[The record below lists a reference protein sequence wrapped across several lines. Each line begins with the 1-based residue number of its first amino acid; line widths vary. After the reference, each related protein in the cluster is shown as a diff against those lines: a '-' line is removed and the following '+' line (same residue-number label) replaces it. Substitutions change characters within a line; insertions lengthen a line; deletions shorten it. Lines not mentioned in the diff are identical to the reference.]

1 MLSKNEWPPLH
12 RAAAAGQVDVV
23 NLFLR
28 CGADPDLKSSEG
40 DTPLYLAIK
49 NEQRATAECLL
60 AAGADPNARNSG
72 RNTPLHLVATIPN
85 PDLARLLL
93 AHGANHTVRND
104 RWMYPI
110 LLAVKLNNIKVT
122 RVLADA
128 FPDSWTLTDING
140 KMAWEYATED
150 EIKLMYRR
158 KATWE
163 VKAPLLFWKKF
174 HNLRLPDNML
184 PLLRINYV
192 HD

>member
-23 NLFLR
+23 TLFLR

-49 NEQRATAECLL
+49 NEQRAAAECLL

-93 AHGANHTVRND
+93 AHLGRLDRLERDRYVVERTIGFDLQVAELGASPERD
-104 RWMYPI
+104 M
-110 LLAVKLNNIKVT
+110 VT
-122 RVLADA
+122 PHLESELDGEPEDNVGAPFEGGNGGSLFPSLDSVPSVPNGLGDA
-128 FPDSWTLTDING
+128 PSDG
-140 KMAWEYATED
+140 
-150 EIKLMYRR
+150 
-158 KATWE
+158 
-163 VKAPLLFWKKF
+163 APLGEE
-174 HNLRLPDNML
+174 
-184 PLLRINYV
+184 
-192 HD
+192 